1 LGEEHGN
8 STFPDCSGESNHN
21 VDIFGSWLY
30 NAFIYAPTMLALIA
44 GAPEDVP
51 LVDAAG
57 SLLAEQL
64 PDKYFERCWML
75 FGNLMLS
82 GAMESAGKTLHQ
94 V

>member
-1 LGEEHGN
+1 LQG
-8 STFPDCSGESNHN
+8 
-21 VDIFGSWLY
+21 
-30 NAFIYAPTMLALIA
+30 

-57 SLLAEQL
+57 SLLAKQL
-64 PDKYFERCWML
+64 PEKYFEHCWML

-82 GAMESAGKTLHQ
+82 GAIKSAGKTLHQ